1 MALASPSRRAYQ
13 GGMDLFDIL
22 IVAAIAAVAITLAF
36 GLKTLFTD
44 GPEARSRSNKLMR
57 LRVALQ
63 ALAVIL
69 LVTAMWWRSANG
81 G

>member
-1 MALASPSRRAYQ
+1 MTLASPSRRAYQ